1 MDLVQKNLLEQ
12 VAGLHEVPEGAYNIR
27 ANGKKA
33 ARNTTANIDIVTKED
48 KDGIDIIIKPGTVNE
63 SVHIP
68 VVLRADCRNVY
79 TMIFTLGR
87 AQMSRS
93 LRDAE
98 STTVAWTLPSMRG
111 STHFIWRKM
120 QK

>member
-48 KDGIDIIIKPGTVNE
+48 KDGIDIIINRE
-63 SVHIP
+63 
-68 VVLRADCRNVY
+68 R
-79 TMIFTLGR
+79 
-87 AQMSRS
+87 
-93 LRDAE
+93 
-98 STTVAWTLPSMRG
+98 SMRA
-111 STHFIWRKM
+111 FIFRSF
-120 QK
+120 

>member
-68 VVLRADCRNVY
+68 VVLSESGLQECVSVSYTHLDVYKRQRYGNEKAFDSSPDSRNDVD
-79 TMIFTLGR
+79 TDGR
-87 AQMSRS
+87 
-93 LRDAE
+93 LWE
-98 STTVAWTLPSMRG
+98 
-111 STHFIWRKM
+111 
-120 QK
+120 